1 MKLFARQGDVYI
13 FQVDETNKPLEEKRE
28 LILAE
33 GEVTGHRH
41 VLIGDRVES
50 KILVHYDGQWWI
62 EGGGGA
68 VVTHQEHAPI
78 TLPAG
83 KYAVRIQREY
93 DPVSYARQVVD

>member
-1 MKLFARQGDVYI
+1 MKQIYRQGDVYI
-13 FQVDETNKPLEEKRE
+13 IAVDEFEKPVQEKKS
-28 LILAE
+28 IVLAE
-33 GEVTGHRH
+33 GEATGHKH
-41 VLIGDRVES
+41 VLAGDRVES

-62 EGGGGA
+62 DVRGGA